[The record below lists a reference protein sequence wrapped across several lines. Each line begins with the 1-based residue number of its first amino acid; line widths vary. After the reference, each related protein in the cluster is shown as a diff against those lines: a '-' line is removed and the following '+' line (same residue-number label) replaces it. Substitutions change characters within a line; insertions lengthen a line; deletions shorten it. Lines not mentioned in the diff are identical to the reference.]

1 MRSDVTVKDRVGR
14 PVVTVEVKARAEA
27 DVTWAAKFHR
37 NLLAHATGTPSDF
50 FLLVTPKE
58 TFLWKEASSPT
69 GGERQP
75 DVIVETRELLGEYF
89 DELERIHGRVTG
101 TAFEHLVGAWLSA
114 IVSAP
119 SLDELP
125 TGTRSFAKASGLY
138 DATQGGSVH
147 FEAA

>member
-27 DVTWAAKFHR
+27 DVAWAVKFHR
-37 NLLAHATGTPSDF
+37 NLLAHASAAPGDF

-69 GGERQP
+69 GAERNP
-75 DVIVETRELLGEYF
+75 DMVVETRELLGENLDKF
-89 DELERIHGRVTG
+89 ERIHGRVTG
-101 TAFEHLVGAWLSA
+101 AAFEHLVGAWLSA

-125 TGTRSFAKASGLY
+125 TRTRSFAESSGLY